1 MSARLRARRPA
12 SPALKGGAFCRWEVT
27 ERCWRHRL
35 TTSVAERPLACSTI
49 CVGTSLSY
57 GYLLFSFAADQTW
70 KIPAPYHPFMG
81 ADTTFATRI
90 YPETML
96 ISL

>member
-1 MSARLRARRPA
+1 VLPI
-12 SPALKGGAFCRWEVT
+12 GVGA
-27 ERCWRHRL
+27 
-35 TTSVAERPLACSTI
+35 
-49 CVGTSLSY
+49 SLSF

-70 KIPAPYHPFMG
+70 RIPALNHPFMG

-96 ISL
+96 IPL